1 MIEVEAYR
9 VLAER
14 AALGRPIRAVET
26 PDEWY
31 LKAGLVPGDLEVLV
45 GYELTRR
52 ADAASSSSWP
62 RTVLIER
69 PGPSSACAS
78 A

>member
-14 AALGRPIRAVET
+14 AALGRPISAVET

-31 LKAGLVPGDLEVLV
+31 LKAGLVPAGLEVLV
-45 GYELTRR
+45 GYELSVARRTRQ
-52 ADAASSSSWP
+52 APPPGDARS
-62 RTVLIER
+62 
-69 PGPSSACAS
+69 
-78 A
+78 